1 MLFDV
6 AKQKWTEVFEER
18 NVSFPVWSKDGA
30 YLYLLSWPEKPAV
43 LRLRISDQKVER
55 VADLKDFRPTGYWDD
70 WMGLDASDAPLL
82 LRDTG
87 LQDVYAMDAKEE

>member
-6 AKQKWTEVFEER
+6 AKQKWSEVFEAR

-30 YLYLLSWPEKPAV
+30 YLYLLSWPEKPSI
-43 LRLRISDQKVER
+43 LRVRVSDLKIER
-55 VADLKDFRPTGYWDD
+55 VADLRDFRPTGYWDD
-70 WMGLDASDAPLL
+70 WMGLDANDTPLL

-87 LQDVYAMDAKEE
+87 LQDVYGMEVGEP

>member
-6 AKQKWTEVFEER
+6 AKQKWAEVFQER
-18 NVSFPVWSKDGA
+18 NVSFPDWSKNGA
-30 YLYLLSWPEKPAV
+30 YLYFLSWPEKPAIMRV
-43 LRLRISDQKVER
+43 RMSDLKIEK

-70 WMGLDASDAPLL
+70 WMGLGANDAPLL

-87 LQDVYAMDAKEE
+87 LQDVYAMEAKED